1 MPKDSLVEMESLL
14 AIRQGGED
22 LGKLIFGTSRLENW
36 IKYHP
41 EVEVLRFGPKIQ
53 MIDASCKSRQIETK
67 LDGFKDLPNVED
79 TTVENYLID
88 ELEKLYRIL
97 MRGRKGRFVNV

>member
-1 MPKDSLVEMESLL
+1 M
-14 AIRQGGED
+14 
-22 LGKLIFGTSRLENW
+22 GKLIFGTSRLENW

-53 MIDASCKSRQIETK
+53 MIDVSCRSRQIETK

-79 TTVENYLID
+79 TTVENFLLD
-88 ELEKLYRIL
+88 ELDKLYSVL
-97 MRGRKGRFVNV
+97 MRGRKGRFVDV